1 MPEVGSLTIEDA
13 QLIYRNFAGREG
25 LFNAEGDRNFSV
37 LLDED
42 TANRMLEDG
51 WNVRELKPRDG
62 EERGAPILQV
72 SVSFK
77 RKPPE
82 IYLVSRN
89 RRTKLTEDMVELL
102 DAIDYSLVD
111 LIVNPYPWSVGGKS
125 GIKAYLKKMFVTVR
139 EDDLDRK
146 YENVGFNDEGDSD

>member
-37 LLDED
+37 LLDMD
-42 TANRMLEDG
+42 TAADMLADG
-51 WNVRELKPRDG
+51 WNVRAMKPREG
-62 EERGAPILQV
+62 EQQETFILQV
-72 SVSFK
+72 SVKFK
-77 RKPPE
+77 NKPPE
-82 IYLVSRN
+82 IYLISRN

-102 DAIDYSLVD
+102 DAIDYSMVD

-146 YENVGFNDEGDSD
+146 YEKVGFNDEGED